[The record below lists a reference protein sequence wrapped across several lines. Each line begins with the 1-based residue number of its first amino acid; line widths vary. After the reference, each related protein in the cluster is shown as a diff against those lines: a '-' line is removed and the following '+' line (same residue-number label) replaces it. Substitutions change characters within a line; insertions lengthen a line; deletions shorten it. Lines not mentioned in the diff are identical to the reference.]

1 MNKVYK
7 YSTYEEIPFSVE
19 SYIISVAD
27 VHALEQVPLEDINS
41 FLNGLEE
48 YDKSL
53 PPVNIEQM
61 ALEMDAS

>member
-1 MNKVYK
+1 MSEVYK

-19 SYIISVAD
+19 SYIITVAD
-27 VHALEQVPLEDINS
+27 VKALEQVPLEDINS

-53 PPVNIEQM
+53 PPANIEQM
-61 ALEMDAS
+61 LQEMDAS

>member
-1 MNKVYK
+1 MQEVYK
-7 YSTYEEIPFSVE
+7 YTTYEEIPVTVE
-19 SYIISVAD
+19 SYIISVAA
-27 VHALEQVPLEDINS
+27 VRALEQVPLEDINS

>member
-1 MNKVYK
+1 MNNVYK
-7 YSTYEEIPFSVE
+7 YSSYKEIPDTIE
-19 SYIISVAD
+19 SYIITVAD
-27 VHALEQVPLEDINS
+27 VKMLEQVPLEDINS

-61 ALEMDAS
+61 ALEMGAS